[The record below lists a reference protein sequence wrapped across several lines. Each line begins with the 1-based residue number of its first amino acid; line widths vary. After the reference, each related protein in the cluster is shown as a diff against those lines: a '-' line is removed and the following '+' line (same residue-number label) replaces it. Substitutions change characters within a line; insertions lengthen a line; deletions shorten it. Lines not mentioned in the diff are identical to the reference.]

1 MMKNTIAARPT
12 HLRTYHLGGSSCC
25 VKCALKKK
33 GLWCCGWLKNII
45 KMEYKF

>member
-1 MMKNTIAARPT
+1 MMMKNTIAARPT

-33 GLWCCGWLKNII
+33 ACGAVAGLKI
-45 KMEYKF
+45 